1 MFRPF
6 APAILEE
13 KSKEYFE
20 LEYFLLCSRYQ
31 KAKKKKKYPQLYMSM
46 ELLDSNCK

>member
-20 LEYFLLCSRYQ
+20 LEYSPFMLQVS
-31 KAKKKKKYPQLYMSM
+31 KSKKRKKYPQLYMSM
-46 ELLDSNCK
+46 ELLEFKL